1 MLGNN
6 WRKTRLRGTSTEK
19 IHQQLDLESLKS
31 RGWFR
36 KLCHFRKIFNEKSP
50 LLYLFILIANF
61 NRVRNTRFSSPM
73 KVRYDYFKN
82 SFFSSAI
89 TEWNKFDLN
98 IRNSARLSAFK
109 KNLLN
114 FILPP
119 ANSIVDIHNPIRIK
133 LLTRLRLGLSHL
145 HEHNFRHFFQN
156 TFNPYCKCGKYI
168 ELTMHL
174 FIHCIHFLIPR
185 QTLQTLLHGNQD
197 YHSSINM
204 IIFYFRFFFMYC

>member
-1 MLGNN
+1 
-6 WRKTRLRGTSTEK
+6 
-19 IHQQLDLESLKS
+19 
-31 RGWFR
+31 
-36 KLCHFRKIFNEKSP
+36 
-50 LLYLFILIANF
+50 
-61 NRVRNTRFSSPM
+61 M

-82 SFFSSAI
+82 SFFPSAI
-89 TEWNKFDLN
+89 TDRKKFDLN

-119 ANSIVDIHNPIRIK
+119 TNSIFDIHNPLRIK

-168 ELTMHL
+168 ESTMHL
-174 FIHCIHFLIPR
+174 FIHCINFLIPR
-185 QTLQTLLHGNQD
+185 QTLFQKIGNIDENILSQTETQLTQTLLHGNQD

-204 IIFYFRFFFMYC
+204 IIFYFRLFFMYC